1 MTGAACTRIQ
11 HIAAPEMPS
20 CAGMVAEGFWG
31 LMMSAIARAI
41 TPVFAGRGIL
51 LGGAGWILVMVFVG
65 TYFLISAQLHWKKA
79 PAPPTAAI
87 TVDLTYQQ
95 FADLKA
101 KLRPEIE
108 SACLRDGKAQPSLA
122 SDYCSCYAKTTVA
135 LLSKDELVHRGPSL
149 AFGDRLETAAK
160 ANCKTV
166 IH

>member
-1 MTGAACTRIQ
+1 
-11 HIAAPEMPS
+11 
-20 CAGMVAEGFWG
+20 
-31 LMMSAIARAI
+31 MSAIARAV

-51 LGGAGWILVMVFVG
+51 LGGAGWIMVMVFVG
-65 TYFLISAQLHWKKA
+65 AYFLISAHLHWKKA
-79 PAPPTAAI
+79 NPPPAAAI

-108 SACLRDGKAQPSLA
+108 SACLRDGKARPSLA

-135 LLSKDELVHRGPSL
+135 LLSKDELVHQGPSL
-149 AFGDRLETAAK
+149 AFGDRLEMAAK